1 MHPQYAS
8 DLRCGQARDTVAL
21 RLVEIPRGAGE
32 PTVLLTSFRPET
44 FGSDP
49 EPALFGAQIG
59 MFAYTGLTAEHVA
72 ALLSDHHVY
81 LTPDGRMAVCGL
93 QAATVPYVAQAIDAV
108 MRAQSRATPKL

>member
-1 MHPQYAS
+1 MGTPS
-8 DLRCGQARDTVAL
+8 
-21 RLVEIPRGAGE
+21 P
-32 PTVLLTSFRPET
+32 S
-44 FGSDP
+44 GSW
-49 EPALFGAQIG
+49 EHIITQIG

-108 MRAQSRATPKL
+108 MRAQSGATPKL